1 MGYIQD
7 YLAQCPE
14 ELLYQ
19 DYLED
24 ISNRNKNPEYQEYLE
39 KSVKEARLY
48 KCRRKLYKDHLRTE
62 YEGTVKRGKWLI
74 DVYMDSEGNYW
85 TDDRVMIG
93 KWIITGYELVSGQK
107 EPDNTYWKHI
117 GEDSDWEQVFEKY
130 GGIPPY
136 WEKLPEEEQEDGY
149 EDYSGHVA

>member
-39 KSVKEARLY
+39 KCVKEARLY

-74 DVYMDSEGNYW
+74 DVYIDSEGNYW

-107 EPDNTYWKHI
+107 EPDNIYWKHI
-117 GEDSDWEQVFEKY
+117 GEDSDWEQVVEKY